1 MIAFKEACKH
11 FSTVSGIGTALV
23 NAEGLVVYNTLM
35 SGGKH
40 DLPAEKRK
48 LCSQN
53 PPYSNVM
60 YMSFGGKYMFYCQ
73 KSFTYLASPIFN
85 KGEMKYGFFAGPF
98 ILSDAEDYKENDDIV
113 TISSKKALALSETIS
128 YIAGHLSRKEDGDC
142 EHKCVPRVIYDYV
155 ERLQDKPSFN
165 PLEIE
170 EELLNYMAV
179 GDEPAARALLNE
191 LLGYIF
197 FYSGYKFDIIRSR
210 VLELIILLSRVA
222 MKGGADP
229 ELIFGIN
236 YDYCKEIG
244 KYDNAV
250 DLAYW
255 LSNVMNRFTDHV
267 FLFAEAKHA
276 DIIFK
281 AINYIKANYMHKLV
295 LEDVAGSVFLSPAYF
310 SRVFKQETGYNFS
323 GYLNKTRINE
333 SKKLLKNAGI
343 NISDIAGMV
352 GYEDQSYFSKVFKKI
367 AGMSPLKFRQSRGK
381 LTGQ

>member
-1 MIAFKEACKH
+1 
-11 FSTVSGIGTALV
+11 
-23 NAEGLVVYNTLM
+23 
-35 SGGKH
+35 
-40 DLPAEKRK
+40 
-48 LCSQN
+48 
-53 PPYSNVM
+53 
-60 YMSFGGKYMFYCQ
+60 
-73 KSFTYLASPIFN
+73 
-85 KGEMKYGFFAGPF
+85 
-98 ILSDAEDYKENDDIV
+98 
-113 TISSKKALALSETIS
+113 
-128 YIAGHLSRKEDGDC
+128 
-142 EHKCVPRVIYDYV
+142 
-155 ERLQDKPSFN
+155 
-165 PLEIE
+165 
-170 EELLNYMAV
+170 
-179 GDEPAARALLNE
+179 
-191 LLGYIF
+191 
-197 FYSGYKFDIIRSR
+197 
-210 VLELIILLSRVA
+210 

-381 LTGQ
+381 LTATIK